1 MFGTRVLHKLARL
14 ALVLNL
20 PVTSGAD
27 IPQNGGNGR
36 SRHVPAT
43 EIHALGLVGDNR
55 SQQFDFE
62 RAPTPTV
69 VIVSSNPDCLESHGV
84 SIAEAAQR
92 TGLSR
97 HTLRYY
103 ERAGLIESVERS
115 TSGRR
120 QYAASDLDWFAFLVR
135 LRQTGM
141 PITQMQQFA
150 RLRADGAATLEQ
162 RRQLLDEHRRHVEA
176 AIAVQQGHLAALT
189 DKIAHYEQLITGRQG
204 DQM

>member
-1 MFGTRVLHKLARL
+1 M
-14 ALVLNL
+14 
-20 PVTSGAD
+20 AD
-27 IPQNGGNGR
+27 IPQNGGNGYGR
-36 SRHVPAT
+36 NGCAT
-43 EIHALGLVGDNR
+43 AILEPWRGRRYLQRRV
-55 SQQFDFE
+55 DFE
-62 RAPTPTV
+62 RALTPTV
-69 VIVSSNPDCLESHGV
+69 VIVRSNSDCLEPQGV
-84 SIAEAAQR
+84 SIAEAAKL

-141 PITQMQQFA
+141 PIAQMQQFA
-150 RLRADGAATLEQ
+150 RLRAAGIATLEQ

-176 AIAVQQGHLAALT
+176 AIAVQQHHLAALT
-189 DKIAHYEQLITGRQG
+189 NKIAHYEQLITGQQG
-204 DQM
+204 DQT